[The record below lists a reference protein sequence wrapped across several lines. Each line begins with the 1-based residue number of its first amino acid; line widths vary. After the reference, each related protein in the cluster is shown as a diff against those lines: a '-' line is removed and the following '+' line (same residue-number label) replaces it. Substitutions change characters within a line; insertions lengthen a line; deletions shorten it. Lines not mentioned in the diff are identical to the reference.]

1 MIQVHVLETA
11 WEFESPPGHFTFLGE
26 SEAPLFAKP
35 RTSIEVRGAEA
46 VRASD
51 RGNTSFE
58 PAPDQLY
65 FTRFPIN

>member
-26 SEAPLFAKP
+26 SEASLFSKP
-35 RTSIEVRGAEA
+35 QTNSEVRATEA
-46 VRASD
+46 DRASD
-51 RGNTSFE
+51 RGITSFE
-58 PAPDQLY
+58 PVPDRLY